1 MDEIFFQM
9 LLRTFHDLSAPVL
22 THKWA
27 AFQWSP
33 DHLAFMATGAQVLQ
47 PKEEPGEED
56 DSLASEEEERRAQA
70 IQRDT
75 DQIGSFEL

>member
-1 MDEIFFQM
+1 MDEIFFQI
-9 LLRTFHDLSAPVL
+9 LLRTFHALSTPVL

-33 DHLAFMATGAQVLQ
+33 DHLTLMATGVQVLQ
-47 PKEEPGEED
+47 PKEEPSEED
-56 DSLASEEEERRAQA
+56 ERLASEAEEKRAQA

>member
-47 PKEEPGEED
+47 PKEEP
-56 DSLASEEEERRAQA
+56 SEEGEILAIEAEEKRVQA